1 MENQVKN
8 VFLTVDGVNN
18 VMEIMDSLQKV
29 VQEHLLKCQKKKLQ
43 VFMQLTTIVLSFK
56 GKLPLVYKKN

>member
-18 VMEIMDSLQKV
+18 VMEIMDSMQKV
-29 VQEHLLKCQKKKLQ
+29 VQEHLLKCQQKKLQ
-43 VFMQLTTIVLSFK
+43 VFMQLTTIV
-56 GKLPLVYKKN
+56 